1 MQAVKHHI
9 NGWIKL
15 QIQSLLSTAQ
25 GLMFQ
30 LSNYWHLVLQNR
42 KKIFHARDASVG
54 FAYGIL
60 QKYYYSHSDKE
71 KKYLRHHF
79 LV

>member
-1 MQAVKHHI
+1 MQAVMHHI
-9 NGWIKL
+9 NGWTKL
-15 QIQSLLSTAQ
+15 QIQSLSTAQ

-30 LSNYWHLVLQNR
+30 LSNYWHTVLHNWN
-42 KKIFHARDASVG
+42 KLFHATDASVE

-60 QKYYYSHSDKE
+60 QKCYCSHSDKE